1 MLLLNHHLESNQVV
15 SNKGTLAEFYTRVYA
30 ILAVGVMLSSVT
42 AYAVSTIFYEQMA
55 SFLSNVP
62 FGFGMLWVIEIA
74 LVLFLGFKSFTK
86 PAMATGGFLLYS
98 VINGI
103 TLSVTLMAYGVE
115 TMGQAFLAASATFA
129 AMAIFG
135 SRTKKDL
142 SPLGRAAYIALIG
155 IIISIVINV
164 FIGSSAFDLFVTC
177 LTILVFAG
185 LTAYDHQMI
194 KTYYYNAQQNQL
206 SLTGV
211 AVFCALQLYM
221 DFINLLI
228 AFARIFSRD

>member
-1 MLLLNHHLESNQVV
+1 MV
-15 SNKGTLAEFYTRVYA
+15 
-30 ILAVGVMLSSVT
+30 SSVT

-55 SFLSNVP
+55 SFLTNVP
-62 FGFGMLWVIEIA
+62 YGFGVLWIIEIA

-86 PAMATGGFLLYS
+86 PVMATGGFILYS
-98 VINGI
+98 LINGI
-103 TLSVTLMAYGVE
+103 TLSYTMMYYGIE

-135 SRTKKDL
+135 SRTKQDL

-155 IIISIVINV
+155 IIISAIINFFV
-164 FIGSSAFDLFVTC
+164 GSSAFDFFITS

-194 KTYYYNAQQNQL
+194 KVYYHNAQQNQQ
-206 SLTGV
+206 SLAGV

-228 AFARIFSRD
+228 AFARIFGKD